1 MTNKK
6 HPLDEAMP
14 GDLEARILRNAEPGL
29 ARLEA
34 SAHAKGWR
42 GKMMAMVF
50 AGGLCAA
57 AAAVLLVP
65 KLTRQNAST
74 PGAMAAADFE
84 MLENLD
90 LLKDMDMLT
99 SQELLERAKDKRWEP
114 KRKS

>member
-1 MTNKK
+1 MTDKK

-29 ARLEA
+29 ACLESA
-34 SAHAKGWR
+34 AHAKSWR
-42 GKMMAMVF
+42 GRVMAMVF

-65 KLTRQNAST
+65 KLTQQNANA
-74 PGAMAAADFE
+74 PAAMASADFE
-84 MLENLD
+84 MLENLE
-90 LLKDMDMLT
+90 LLKDMDMLS
-99 SQELLERAKDKRWEP
+99 SQDLLDRAKDKKWEP

>member
-1 MTNKK
+1 MTRKK
-6 HPLDEAMP
+6 NLLDESLP
-14 GDLEARILRNAEPGL
+14 SDLEARILRNAEPGL
-29 ARLEA
+29 ARLESA
-34 SAHAKGWR
+34 AHAKSWR
-42 GKMMAMVF
+42 GRMMAMVF

-65 KLTRQNAST
+65 KLTQNGGNV
-74 PGAMAAADFE
+74 PGGIAAADLE

-99 SQELLERAKDKRWEP
+99 SQELLERAKDKKWEP

>member
-29 ARLEA
+29 ARLESA
-34 SAHAKGWR
+34 AHAKSWR
-42 GKMMAMVF
+42 GKIMALTF

-65 KLTRQNAST
+65 KFTEQKAST
-74 PGAMAAADFE
+74 PGALASADFE

-90 LLKDMDMLT
+90 LLKDMEMLS
-99 SQELLERAKDKRWEP
+99 SQELLERAKDKKWEP